1 MDGEYQYKFH
11 LENKNEVL
19 EKLRLK
25 KIELTPSINY
35 VYTYFKPPRRIKSSF
50 AVIRV
55 KESEKERTI
64 DMKIRNNKT
73 EEWEHYESK
82 IDDPTQVTKILETI
96 GCKPMVIFRKSR
108 QTFINQFL
116 RLDVDAYKGLGVF
129 LEVKFKIS
137 NRKNVEFFL
146 RQIGVDP
153 AKHDRRSIVE
163 IYLLKQKSL
172 I

>member
-1 MDGEYQYKFH
+1 MPSEYQYKFH
-11 LENKNEVL
+11 LENKNEIL
-19 EKLRLK
+19 EKLRQK
-25 KIELTPSINY
+25 KIELTPSVNY

-55 KESEKERTI
+55 KESEKEKTI

-73 EEWEHYESK
+73 EEWERLESK
-82 IDDPTQVTKILETI
+82 VEDSQQVIKILEII

-108 QTFINQFL
+108 QTYLDKFF
-116 RLDVDAYKGLGVF
+116 RLDLDMYKGLGAF
-129 LEVKFKIS
+129 LEIKFNLS
-137 NRKNVEFFL
+137 NKEKTESFL
-146 RQIGVDP
+146 RQIGIDP